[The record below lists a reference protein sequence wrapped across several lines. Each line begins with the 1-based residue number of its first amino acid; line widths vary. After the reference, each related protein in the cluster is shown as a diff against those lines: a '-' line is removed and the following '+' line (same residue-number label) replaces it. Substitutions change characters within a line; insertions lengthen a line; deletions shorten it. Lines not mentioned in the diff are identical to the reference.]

1 MWRYYVTF
9 TYNQAL
15 SDNVYTIMLL
25 VYLLMMNVLTFIVY
39 GVDKWKACHGR
50 RRVPEA
56 TLLGLAAL
64 GGSMGA
70 WLAMQLFRHKTQKK
84 KFRYG
89 VPAIFVLQLA
99 VVLLFLNMLI
109 RH

>member
-1 MWRYYVTF
+1 
-9 TYNQAL
+9 
-15 SDNVYTIMLL
+15 MLI
-25 VYLLMMNVLTFIVY
+25 YIFLMMNVLTFVVF
-39 GVDKWKACHGR
+39 GLDKWKARRGR
-50 RRVPEA
+50 WRVPEA

-64 GGSMGA
+64 GGSVGA

-89 VPAIFVLQLA
+89 VPAFFVLQLMA
-99 VVLLFLNMLI
+99 VLLFLNMLI

>member
-1 MWRYYVTF
+1 MAGRRSC
-9 TYNQAL
+9 YN
-15 SDNVYTIMLL
+15 MLL
-25 VYLLMMNVLTFIVY
+25 KYLLVINVLTFAVY
-39 GVDKWKACHGR
+39 GVDKWKARRGR
-50 RRVPEA
+50 WRVPEA

-64 GGSMGA
+64 GGSVGA

-99 VVLLFLNMLI
+99 AVVFFLNTLI